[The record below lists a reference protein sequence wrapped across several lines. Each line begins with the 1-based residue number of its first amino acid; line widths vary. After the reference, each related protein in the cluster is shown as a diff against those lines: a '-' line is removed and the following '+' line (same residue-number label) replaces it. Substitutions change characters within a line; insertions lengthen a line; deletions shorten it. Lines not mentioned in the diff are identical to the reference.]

1 MCRAAGAA
9 MATGGLAG
17 CRGRSRPPRTA
28 AGLDDQFTRG
38 RCQPPRRPW
47 ERGTGPVSRRCPCA
61 AVAARRSTSASSGNA
76 GASAAAAAVRRAGG
90 ATVHRTSAADCAGR
104 SRVREGPGSAA
115 VHCSRVRA
123 TSVSSASTSARSTG
137 RTLCAAAVE
146 QVQPG
151 ERGRIADLDS
161 TSADQ
166 LAEHRGADP
175 ERGRKPSLRDAERRG
190 EEPHAIAERA
200 AVQLPLP
207 LAVAR
212 EQRAGCRLHAR
223 DARTRDRA
231 RVAVRENP
239 WRQISSARVRATSS
253 RMAVTSSS
261 RSS

>member
-1 MCRAAGAA
+1 

-17 CRGRSRPPRTA
+17 CRRRSRPPRTA
-28 AGLDDQFTRG
+28 AGLDDQLTRG

-104 SRVREGPGSAA
+104 SRVPRGARLGCGPLQPSTGDLGEQRVDLGS
-115 VHCSRVRA
+115 VD
-123 TSVSSASTSARSTG
+123 G
-137 RTLCAAAVE
+137 RTLCAAVVE

-175 ERGRKPSLRDAERRG
+175 ERGRKPSLRDAERRD
-190 EEPHAIAERA
+190 EEPHAVAERA
-200 AVQLPLP
+200 AVQLALRRCGGCARAAGRLP
-207 LAVAR
+207 SR
-212 EQRAGCRLHAR
+212 HAR